1 MSRKTIDRIEKGV
14 QGTKRPV
21 IESLCRHYEVDDKE
35 RSYLLALWARSSER
49 GWWEAYFDASNEE
62 VINPEFP
69 LFLESEQIATLIRV
83 FESELI
89 PGLLQTPDYL
99 FALQAVQLPIPP
111 EVAARIR
118 ALRVERQKL
127 MFRRIDNPELEFL
140 IGVGAMHYLMRLPAG
155 VRDGQIAR
163 LRELNALA
171 NVSIRIVTGLHP
183 AAGNP
188 FNLLTT
194 TSDMPPIAYLES
206 RDGCRY
212 IERSEVV
219 FFFERLFASAREKS
233 EDLEEYLHDYEVA
246 EIVS

>member
-1 MSRKTIDRIEKGV
+1 MQVTRK
-14 QGTKRPV
+14 
-21 IESLCRHYEVDDKE
+21 
-35 RSYLLALWARSSER
+35 
-49 GWWEAYFDASNEE
+49 
-62 VINPEFP
+62 VINREFP

-194 TSDMPPIAYLES
+194 TSDMPPIAYLGVEGWLQVHRAIGS
-206 RDGCRY
+206 SVLLRAALR
-212 IERSEVV
+212 ERSGEVGRSRGV
-219 FFFERLFASAREKS
+219 SA
-233 EDLEEYLHDYEVA
+233 
-246 EIVS
+246 